1 MTKEKVIS
9 ELISKRNNYMMSQPA
24 IEWDIVYDEALEA
37 AFFQALEG
45 RIGSYGV
52 AALREALDDYNM
64 KITLK

>member
-9 ELISKRNNYMMSQPA
+9 ELISKRNSYMMSQPA

-37 AFFQALEG
+37 AFFLTLEEK
-45 RIGSYGV
+45 IGSYGA
-52 AALREALDDYNM
+52 AALRETLYDYNM

>member
-24 IEWDIVYDEALEA
+24 IEWDIVYDEALEE
-37 AFFQALEG
+37 AFFQALEE

-52 AALREALDDYNM
+52 AALRETLYDYNM
-64 KITLK
+64 KIALK